1 MKFLTFNTISIH
13 TEINFK
19 NMEFSTIILFKNLE
33 IIMSN
38 SDLKL
43 CFPR

>member
-13 TEINFK
+13 TEINVK
-19 NMEFSTIILFKNLE
+19 NMELSTIILFKNLE
-33 IIMSN
+33 IIMGN